1 MSISRL
7 HRFAAATAR
16 QVACSPGGS
25 DQAFAQPTG
34 AFTPELSTIRSPSSL
49 SGITTGVSEQFPRR
63 YFQPLERHL
72 ASLHPHPAHRTG
84 RADLPHPAL
93 GEDSRNRQK
102 PLHVTPPATLEN
114 SLGVCR
120 LIANLPSFVAS
131 CVRLQLG
138 PLPSTGITRL
148 PQYYEPFRHP
158 SQPGPSLTSCQLI
171 HTAITA
177 GTSRVVYGP
186 LCLHAVAITPAGL
199 MESCSL
205 VSSINFGLP
214 RNRAGSAPA
223 LVFSRPAQ
231 RLLTLR
237 PACSPDRL

>member
-25 DQAFAQPTG
+25 DQAFAQPAG
-34 AFTPELSTIRSPSSL
+34 AFTPELSTIRSPSWL

-84 RADLPHPAL
+84 RADLPHPEL

-102 PLHVTPPATLEN
+102 PLHVTPPATLED

-131 CVRLQLG
+131 GVCLQLG

-148 PQYYEPFRHP
+148 PQYCEPFRHP

-171 HTAITA
+171 HTATTA

-205 VSSINFGLP
+205 VSFHQLRPSPKPG
-214 RNRAGSAPA
+214 RVGSCISLFEACSA
-223 LVFSRPAQ
+223 FTHVTAC
-231 RLLTLR
+231 LLT
-237 PACSPDRL
+237 